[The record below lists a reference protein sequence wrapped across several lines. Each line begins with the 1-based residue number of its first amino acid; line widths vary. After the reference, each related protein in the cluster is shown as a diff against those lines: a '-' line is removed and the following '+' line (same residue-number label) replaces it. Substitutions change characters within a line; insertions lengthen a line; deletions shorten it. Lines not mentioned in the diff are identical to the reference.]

1 MSSLFPK
8 VQTAGSRPD
17 GKACGLPAVIGPWPA
32 QTDGHELWERLFV
45 ACLGTID
52 SIVLALARRHRLCA
66 ADAADLASV
75 VRLRI
80 MSDDYA
86 VLRKFQQRS
95 SLRTY
100 LAVVIHR
107 VFLDEQIAKRGKWRP
122 SQRARRKGPTAV
134 LFERLTTRDGL
145 TFDEACSALEI
156 DHGLAPSPAVLE
168 DLCTRCRRSSVRRF
182 CPIDQSLEE
191 VPATSE
197 APDEGLSRRELATIA
212 GRARASLARALA
224 ALQAQDRR
232 ILQLRFVS
240 GLSIARVAKVTGLK
254 PKPLYSRCDRL
265 LRGLRAHLES
275 DGIIGHEIRE
285 VIERNGS
292 DYCSEEPR
300 AVG

>member
-17 GKACGLPAVIGPWPA
+17 RKACGLPAVIGPWPA

-156 DHGLAPSPAVLE
+156 DHG
-168 DLCTRCRRSSVRRF
+168 
-182 CPIDQSLEE
+182 
-191 VPATSE
+191 
-197 APDEGLSRRELATIA
+197 
-212 GRARASLARALA
+212 RARASLARALA